1 MVLPPIN
8 RRGTH
13 RHILLLFYECSLI
26 YYATIVAAGAAT
38 PIEVRWPVASEQRGE
53 SADILVIFGIT
64 GDLAHKMTFRA
75 LYRLERRRLL
85 SCPIIGIA
93 VDDLSVEQ
101 LMTHAREAIV
111 SAGEQ
116 IDEAVFARLAGRIS
130 YLPGDVTEDALYD
143 RLAGQLTG
151 HHRPLYYLEMPPALF
166 GPIVE
171 HLGKAGLVENARV
184 AVEKPFGHDVD
195 SARELNARLHQVLGE
210 KQILRVDHFLG
221 KEPVIELEYLRFANL
236 ALAEIWDRHSV
247 SCVQITM
254 AEDFGIEDRG
264 EFYDTVGALR
274 DVVQNHLLQ
283 VLALVAMEP
292 PSGATGDEL
301 RDKKAEVFRA
311 IPAAAPGHYVR
322 GQYDGYTDVP
332 GVGKGSSTETF
343 AALRLEIDNWRWS
356 GVPIF
361 LRAGKGLPD
370 RVTEVRLVLHRTPR
384 LAFLP
389 KPADVDANQIVLRID
404 PDPGLRVQIAARAG
418 ATWCPVHLDT
428 SFSRDLGEPLEPYER
443 LLHNALIGDTHLFA
457 REDSVEQTWRII
469 QPLLDDPP
477 AVHPYQRGTWGPS
490 EAQALV
496 RGHQRWQPPWLAAAN
511 KHTPTSPDNPAVD
524 RDAASQS
531 HAAAPPSG

>member
-1 MVLPPIN
+1 
-8 RRGTH
+8 
-13 RHILLLFYECSLI
+13 
-26 YYATIVAAGAAT
+26 
-38 PIEVRWPVASEQRGE
+38 
-53 SADILVIFGIT
+53 VIFGIT

-75 LYRLERRRLL
+75 LYRLERRGLL
-85 SCPIIGIA
+85 TCPIIGIA
-93 VDDLSVEQ
+93 ADDLSVEQ
-101 LMTHAREAIV
+101 LVKRAREAITE
-111 SAGEQ
+111 AAED
-116 IDEAVFARLAGRIS
+116 IDAAVFDRLAGRIS
-130 YLPGDVTEDALYD
+130 YLSGDVTEDELYE
-143 RLAGQLTG
+143 RLATQVTG
-151 HHRPLYYLEMPPALF
+151 HQAPVYYLEMPPALF

-171 HLGKAGLVENARV
+171 HLGKAGLIGNARV

-195 SARELNARLHQVLGE
+195 SARELNARLHKVLSE

-254 AEDFGIEDRG
+254 AEDFGVEDRG
-264 EFYDTVGALR
+264 KFYDAVGALR

-292 PSGATGDEL
+292 PAGATGDEL

-311 IPAAAPGHYVR
+311 MPAADPHHYVR

-332 GVGKGSSTETF
+332 GVAKRSSTETF

-356 GVPIF
+356 GVPVF
-361 LRAGKGLPD
+361 LRAGKGLPH

-384 LAFLP
+384 LSFLP
-389 KPADVDANQIVLRID
+389 KPTEVEANQIVLRID

-418 ATWCPVHLDT
+418 DTWCPVHLDT
-428 SFSRDLGEPLEPYER
+428 AFSRDLGEPLEPYER

-457 REDSVEQTWRII
+457 REDSVEQTWRIV

-477 AVHPYQRGTWGPS
+477 AVHAYQRGTWGPS

-496 RGHQRWQPPWLAAAN
+496 RGHQRWQSPWQATATE
-511 KHTPTSPDNPAVD
+511 HTLPAPDT
-524 RDAASQS
+524 RK
-531 HAAAPPSG
+531 